1 MPLPPPLNPATS
13 TVCVT
18 IEIPNT
24 AEDIRNFL
32 GKVYELGQ
40 WYSYDR
46 TGDDLGERVA
56 ATWRPALQTVS
67 FGCGGD
73 MIRQNPESPCI
84 IESSTDGETWTQIA
98 DITLCVDEG
107 YITNIVN
114 NSETFQTIIQQI
126 IGGASGPNAPVDQW
140 TPGSGA
146 IISPPSGCD
155 PNILWGR
162 IGKLVDFMHQKNV
175 DFFEE
180 LALYSQLSDKLETV
194 IDILPIIGD
203 AIEAAVNFV
212 TETGDSLLAS
222 YQGSY
227 DDTLRDQIVCDLFCI
242 ALDKGDCSISLLDV
256 QTYILDRYNANVAP
270 GDVIELLSLVA
281 ALGSLAT
288 SVAQG
293 GGLVY
298 FGDEVVYA
306 AFLLQV
312 VSVITQDEFFGV
324 EKQADYYIEMM
335 DSVPSGGWELEC
347 DECVP
352 IIPPCWDYKVTQY
365 DSRHQADG
373 ALAEWVK
380 GKGWKG
386 EAGGGWALNS
396 VRQPIGVPNPDLT
409 RVEITVNTTYQV
421 SVQLTMYRN
430 GSNPSTKISEIIPP
444 GRHTVVWEGF
454 YGYVKELGYRITNN
468 TVPAV
473 GDVAYIERVCCEYI
487 P

>member
-18 IEIPNT
+18 LEIPNT

-56 ATWRPALQTVS
+56 ETWRPALQTVS

-84 IESSTDGETWTQIA
+84 IESSSDGETWVQIA

-114 NSETFQTIIQQI
+114 NSETFQTMIQQI
-126 IGGASGPNAPVDQW
+126 IGDSGSPDAPITEY
-140 TPGSGA
+140 TPGYGST
-146 IISPPSGCD
+146 ISPPTGCD
-155 PNILWGR
+155 PDIVWGR
-162 IGKLVDFMHQKNV
+162 MGKLVDYMHQKNI
-175 DFFEE
+175 DLFEE
-180 LALYSQLSDKLETV
+180 LALLTQLSDKVETI
-194 IDILPIIGD
+194 IDIFPILGD
-203 AIEAAVNFV
+203 AIESAVNFI
-212 TETGDSLLAS
+212 TETGESLLGSYQAS
-222 YQGSY
+222 YN
-227 DDTLRDQIVCDLFCI
+227 DNLRDKIVCDLFCI
-242 ALDKGDCSISLLDV
+242 ALDNEECKLTLGDVQQYILEEYNLASIDVLDLDV
-256 QTYILDRYNANVAP
+256 PSFLAVFSR
-270 GDVIELLSLVA
+270 
-281 ALGSLAT
+281 LGS
-288 SVAQG
+288 SIAQG

-298 FGDEVVYA
+298 IGDAVVYC
-306 AFLLQV
+306 AFLLQI
-312 VSVITQDEFFGV
+312 VSVITQGHFFGV
-324 EKQADYYIEMM
+324 GKEADYYIEMM
-335 DSVPSGGWELEC
+335 DSVPSGGWEFEC

-386 EAGGGWALNS
+386 EASGGWALNS